1 MKSRWEI
8 PLLLVEAFVIF
19 GLAIITQTQQQDAI
33 SQQYQTDKINQVR
46 NIYDYNDDYYIL
58 FTSTSSEDGD
68 DDDEGDEETV
78 EETATPMCNK
88 YLETCP
94 GEATTGTPM
103 CNKLFESC
111 PGEQSALLGTTPTPA
126 PAPNATAAITNETIA
141 AAPFTGATTD
151 SSLSPTANV
160 TCPQNSDNT
169 ALTQGVSSTANA
181 IPDTAGNYTFLTKW
195 DLQSSPAGLAL
206 DSTSDSIYVS
216 DYGNNSIQKLNR
228 DGTLLTTWGSQGSAE
243 GQFANPEGVSAD
255 PCLGYVYVADTDNHR
270 IQKFDRNGI
279 FITSWGSQGSAD
291 GQFNHPYGVAADS
304 SGSVVLV
311 T

>member
-78 EETATPMCNK
+78 EENPAGICNKYLETCPGEATTGTPMCNK

-141 AAPFTGATTD
+141 AAPFTDATAPAPNATAAITNETIAAAPFTGALTD

-169 ALTQGVSSTANA
+169 APTQGV
-181 IPDTAGNYTFLTKW
+181 
-195 DLQSSPAGLAL
+195 
-206 DSTSDSIYVS
+206 
-216 DYGNNSIQKLNR
+216 
-228 DGTLLTTWGSQGSAE
+228 
-243 GQFANPEGVSAD
+243 
-255 PCLGYVYVADTDNHR
+255 
-270 IQKFDRNGI
+270 
-279 FITSWGSQGSAD
+279 
-291 GQFNHPYGVAADS
+291 
-304 SGSVVLV
+304 
-311 T
+311 

>member
-78 EETATPMCNK
+78 EENPAGICNK

-141 AAPFTGATTD
+141 AAPFTDATAPAPNATAAITNETIAAAPFTGALTD
-151 SSLSPTANV
+151 SSLSVTANV

-195 DLQSSPAGLAL
+195 DLQ
-206 DSTSDSIYVS
+206 
-216 DYGNNSIQKLNR
+216 
-228 DGTLLTTWGSQGSAE
+228 
-243 GQFANPEGVSAD
+243 
-255 PCLGYVYVADTDNHR
+255 
-270 IQKFDRNGI
+270 
-279 FITSWGSQGSAD
+279 
-291 GQFNHPYGVAADS
+291 
-304 SGSVVLV
+304 
-311 T
+311 